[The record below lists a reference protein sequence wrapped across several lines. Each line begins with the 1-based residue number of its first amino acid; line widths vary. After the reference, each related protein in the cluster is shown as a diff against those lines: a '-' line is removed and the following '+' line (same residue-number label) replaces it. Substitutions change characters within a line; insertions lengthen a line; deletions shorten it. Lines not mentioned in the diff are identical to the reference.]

1 MTRPDPIRESVT
13 TIGQDGTRR
22 FLQPAIVFGSWWKAR
37 RAVAWLLIAFFAALP
52 WIEIEGFPAV
62 FLDIEH
68 RRFHLLGTT
77 FGLGDLW
84 LLFFV
89 ITGWGFL
96 IYATT
101 SLLGRIWCGWTCPQT
116 VYLEHVFRVLDR
128 LFEGDHVS
136 RAKLDEKPW
145 SDPSKLLRR
154 GGRMLAYLVF
164 CWAVAH
170 IFLAYFISIPGLYP
184 MITDAPMA
192 HPAAFVAM
200 AVATGV
206 LFFNFWWFRE
216 QLCLIICPYG
226 RLQSALIDDDSVIV
240 GYDEKRGEPR
250 GKAAPGL
257 TAGDCVDCR
266 RCVQVCPTGI
276 DIRQGLQMECIACTA
291 CVDACDDVMT
301 KLKRPTGLVRYA
313 SLRELDGGKTRF
325 LRPRTILYAAMLVV
339 GLIVAT
345 TSVLRVQPAG
355 FKLSRPPQTELYA
368 VSSASVANVFRA
380 KIQNK
385 DEVPRRFFISA
396 ESAGTKVAVL
406 NQSTGMII
414 EPQAEITLPLTLLV
428 DRQDYRGEF
437 NFTLRLRSE
446 DGKISILQKAHFIGP
461 DPRTLQK

>member
-1 MTRPDPIRESVT
+1 MRTEPNRESVT

-22 FLQPAIVFGSWWKAR
+22 FLQPSIVFGSWWKAR

-52 WIEIEGFPAV
+52 WVEIEGFPAV
-62 FLDIEH
+62 FLDVEH

-77 FGLGDLW
+77 LGLGDLW

-101 SLLGRIWCGWTCPQT
+101 ALLGRIWCGWTCPQT

-184 MITDAPMA
+184 MITDAPLA

-276 DIRQGLQMECIACTA
+276 DIRQGLQIECIACTA

-313 SLRELDGGKTRF
+313 SLRELDGGMTRF

-345 TSVLRVQPAG
+345 VSVLRVQPAG

-446 DGKISILQKAHFIGP
+446 DGKISLLQKAHFIGP
-461 DPRTLQK
+461 DPRTLKR

>member
-1 MTRPDPIRESVT
+1 MRPDPIRESVT

-22 FLQPAIVFGSWWKAR
+22 FLHPSIVFGSWWKAR

-52 WIEIEGFPAV
+52 WVEIEGFPAV

-77 FGLGDLW
+77 LGLGDLW

-101 SLLGRIWCGWTCPQT
+101 ALLGRIWCGWTCPQT

-128 LFEGDHVS
+128 LFEGDHVR

-184 MITDAPMA
+184 MITDAPLA

-257 TAGDCVDCR
+257 PAGDCVDCR

-301 KLKRPTGLVRYA
+301 KLNRPTGLVRYA

-345 TSVLRVQPAG
+345 ISVLRVQPAG

-406 NQSTGMII
+406 NQSAGMVI

>member
-1 MTRPDPIRESVT
+1 MRPDPIRESVT

-22 FLQPAIVFGSWWKAR
+22 FLQPAIVFGAWWKAR

-68 RRFHLLGTT
+68 RRFHLLGATL
-77 FGLGDLW
+77 GLGDLW

-101 SLLGRIWCGWTCPQT
+101 ALLGRIWCGWTCPQT

-128 LFEGDHVS
+128 LFEGDHVN
-136 RAKLDEKPW
+136 RTKLDELPW
-145 SDPSKLLRR
+145 SAPAKFFRR
-154 GGRMLAYLVF
+154 GGRALAYLIF

-184 MITDAPMA
+184 MITDAPLA

-200 AVATGV
+200 AVATAV

-250 GKAAPGL
+250 GKPAPGV

-276 DIRQGLQMECIACTA
+276 DIRQGLQMECVACTA

-301 KLKRPTGLVRYA
+301 KLKRPVGLVRYA

-325 LRPRTILYAAMLVV
+325 LRPRTILYAALLAVGLVV
-339 GLIVAT
+339 AT
-345 TSVLRVQPAG
+345 VSVLRVQPAG

-368 VSSASVANVFRA
+368 VSAGSVANVFRA

-385 DEVPRRFFISA
+385 DDAPRRFFISA

-406 NQSTGMII
+406 NQTAGMVI
-414 EPQAEITLPLTLLV
+414 EPQAEVTLPLTILV
-428 DRQDYRGEF
+428 DRKDYRGEF

-446 DGKISILQKAHFIGP
+446 DGKISLLQKAHFIGP
-461 DPRTLQK
+461 DPRDLKR